1 MNTKKRKAVLCIG
14 SYIILKRKV
23 KCKTRSCWT
32 KNWLRKKKSLSHLPL
47 LQELRDEPGDFKNY
61 LRMDETVLN
70 DLLNMVNDR
79 LTKQNTQMR
88 ECISPYERL
97 VATLRFLATGRS
109 YEDLKYSTGISAQSL
124 GRIIPETCKI
134 LYEELKDEYMKV
146 RKYISYEIKYLLY

>member
-1 MNTKKRKAVLCIG
+1 
-14 SYIILKRKV
+14 
-23 KCKTRSCWT
+23 
-32 KNWLRKKKSLSHLPL
+32 LPL

-134 LYEELKDEYMKV
+134 LYEELKDAYMKV